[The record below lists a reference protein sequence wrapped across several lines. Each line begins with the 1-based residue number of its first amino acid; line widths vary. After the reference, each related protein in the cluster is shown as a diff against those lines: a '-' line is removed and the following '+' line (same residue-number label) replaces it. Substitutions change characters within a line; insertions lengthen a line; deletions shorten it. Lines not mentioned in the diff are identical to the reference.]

1 MAVLTQQIEMLEQ
14 AAPLELRGS
23 VVEVRGLALRVA
35 DLPVPVGS
43 MVRIVGRGNVRA
55 ESQTLLEGEVV
66 GFDEDLTI
74 VMPFGELAGIKR
86 GDRVI
91 ATHFSQYVR
100 VGKSVLGR
108 VLDGLGRPV
117 DGLGPLAE
125 TVARPLNPKPV
136 DPLNRPRISEPLAT
150 GVRAVDTMMSVG
162 RGQRMGVFAGPGMG
176 KSTLLGMMAKHTA
189 ADVSVIAL
197 VGERGREVRDFIE
210 GTLGPEGM
218 SRSVVV
224 VATSDEPAL
233 VRIRCALVATAI
245 SEYFRDMGL
254 DVLLIMDS
262 VTRFCQAQRQ
272 VGLAAGEPP
281 TTKGFPPSVFAMLPR
296 LLERSGRTEDGS
308 VTGLYSILVE
318 GDDMTEPVADACRG
332 ILDGHIQLS
341 RKLAEQG
348 HYPAI
353 DVLSSVSR
361 VMDEVTMVDH
371 QKARQEV
378 VKLLASYAQVEDL
391 LNIGA
396 YSIGSNP
403 DFDLAIACK
412 PAIDKVLQQSRD
424 YKEELRNF
432 GNTRGMLLG
441 LVSKIEEAKAQL
453 KKQQVGMQGASPMPR

>member
-1 MAVLTQQIEMLEQ
+1 MAVLEQQIEMLEQ
-14 AAPLELRGS
+14 SAPLELRGT

-35 DLPVPVGS
+35 DLPVPVGA
-43 MVRIVGRGNVRA
+43 MVRVVGRGAGRD
-55 ESQTLLEGEVV
+55 QLQLLVEGEVV
-66 GFDEDLTI
+66 GFDEDVTI
-74 VMPFGELAGIKR
+74 VMPFGELNGIKR
-86 GDRVI
+86 GDKVI
-91 ATHFSQYVR
+91 ATQFAQYVR
-100 VGKSVLGR
+100 VGESVLGR
-108 VLDGLGRPV
+108 VLDGLGRPI

-125 TVARPLNPKPV
+125 TVSRPLNPKPV
-136 DPLNRPRISEPLAT
+136 DPLNRPRIDEALAT
-150 GVRAVDTMMSVG
+150 GVRAVDGMMSVG
-162 RGQRMGVFAGPGMG
+162 RGQRMGVFAAPGMG

-218 SRSVVV
+218 ARSVVV
-224 VATSDEPAL
+224 AATSDEPAL
-233 VRIRCALVATAI
+233 VRIRCAMVATAI
-245 SEYFRDMGL
+245 AEYFRDEGM

-281 TTKGFPPSVFAMLPR
+281 TTKGFPPSTFAMLPR
-296 LLERSGRTEDGS
+296 MLERSGRTETGS
-308 VTGLYSILVE
+308 ITGLYSILVE

-341 RKLAEQG
+341 KKLAEQG

-353 DVLSSVSR
+353 DVLGSVSR
-361 VMDEVTMVDH
+361 VADDVTMVDQ

-396 YSIGSNP
+396 YTIGSNP

-412 PAIDKVLQQSRD
+412 PAIDQVLQQGRE

-432 GNTRGMLLG
+432 GNTRGMFLALAG
-441 LVSKIEEAKAQL
+441 KIEEARKQL
-453 KKQQVGMQGASPMPR
+453 KQQQVGMQESTPLPQ